1 MCSAANS
8 IAQQF
13 KPVLN
18 TSHEN
23 IRTIVESA
31 GAILV
36 SVDDTVSDSVLI
48 QAGKAQKELP
58 VTLFDNPEFASV
70 VIRDA
75 MLYLRENTPDAFTR
89 RDIKDFIS
97 MVTGVVVPAVVFASL
112 GTLLVY
118 LMGVL

>member
-8 IAQQF
+8 TAQQF

-58 VTLFDNPEFASV
+58 VTLFDNPAFASV

-75 MLYLRENTPDAFTR
+75 MLYLRETTPDEFIR
-89 RDIKDFIS
+89 RDIANFIS
-97 MVTGVVVPAVVFASL
+97 MVTGVVAPAIAFASL
-112 GTLLVY
+112 GVVIVY

>member
-1 MCSAANS
+1 M
-8 IAQQF
+8 F

-48 QAGKAQKELP
+48 QAGKSQKELP
-58 VTLFDNPEFASV
+58 VTLFANPDFASV

-75 MLYLRENTPDAFTR
+75 MLYLRETTPDEFIR
-89 RDIKDFIS
+89 RDIANFIS
-97 MVTGVVVPAVVFASL
+97 MVTGVASAIAFASL
-112 GTLLVY
+112 GVVIVY